1 MSNHHLIKNSTH
13 FSFRIVPNLDIS
25 MVPSKKEL
33 YIHTKDRHTSVI
45 PSPWEEEARESKVQ
59 GQPRQK

>member
-1 MSNHHLIKNSTH
+1 
-13 FSFRIVPNLDIS
+13 